1 MDICRVSVHQNTSL
15 LWGVEWLEGMGG
27 GSQEANC
34 LEQGWETWLVG
45 SIKAWTYES
54 GCVVEGG
61 GSVDCSPLP
70 DQCPCPQLWGHA
82 QG

>member
-1 MDICRVSVHQNTSL
+1 MDTCRVSVHQNTL
-15 LWGVEWLEGMGG
+15 LLGKWGRKVGG
-27 GSQEANC
+27 GNQEAR
-34 LEQGWETWLVG
+34 LEQGWEAWLDGVKG
-45 SIKAWTYES
+45 AWTYGS